1 MVKFSLVGILVGGD
15 LMLQSIL
22 SNIAIILLMHLF
34 MSMDFHFK
42 NKYSK
47 LLKDLIAITITSI
60 SVIAM
65 FYLPINIY
73 DNFWIDMRLIPLVF
87 LAYLQG
93 WKVAIPTLA
102 ITSAWS
108 LFMGTSSILVNVIF
122 GMVLPTLF
130 TLLFHHRSN
139 IKGKYFEK
147 ISIMMIAWLI
157 SNIPIIFLIPNG
169 LEIFRHIS
177 IIQLITYVLTAIV
190 LYTFIMQDR
199 QHRFL
204 QDKLEKLAAEDS
216 LTKLLNKRKFLE
228 VVQNKCKSVKSR
240 QFLAMLDLDH
250 FKNVNDSFGHLVGD
264 KVLKTTGEILKKYEK
279 ENIIIG
285 RYGGEEFIIYI
296 EHDNPSEVI
305 QLIQQIRKEIR
316 TSLFAIGRDKTLKL
330 TVSIGLAEFDENVTF
345 SEAIHLADQFL
356 YSAKQNG
363 RDCVVFDYYK
373 KIS

>member
-1 MVKFSLVGILVGGD
+1 MVLNAGGV

-22 SNIAIILLMHLF
+22 SNIAIILLMHLL
-34 MSMDFHFK
+34 MTMDYHFK
-42 NKYSK
+42 DKYSK
-47 LLKDLIAITITSI
+47 LTKNLIAITITSV
-60 SVIAM
+60 SVITM

-73 DNFWIDMRLIPLVF
+73 DDFWVDMRLIPLVF

-102 ITSAWS
+102 ITSIWRFS
-108 LFMGTSSILVNVIF
+108 MGGSSMIPGIIF

-130 TLLFHHRSN
+130 ALLFHSRSN
-139 IKGKYFEK
+139 IKGKYIEK
-147 ISIMMIAWLI
+147 ISMMIITCLI
-157 SNIPIIFLIPNG
+157 SDIPIIFFIPNG
-169 LEIFRHIS
+169 LEIFQN
-177 IIQLITYVLTAIV
+177 IIIIRLVTFIITAII

-199 QHRFL
+199 QRRFL
-204 QDKLEKLAAEDS
+204 QEKLEKLAAEDS

-228 VVQNKCKSVKSR
+228 VVEKKCKKVKDR

-264 KVLKTTGEILKKYEK
+264 KILKAIGEILKKYEN
-279 ENIIIG
+279 ENIVIG

-305 QLIQQIRKEIR
+305 QLIQEIR
-316 TSLFAIGRDKTLKL
+316 VEIRNSLFAIGKDNTLKV

-345 SEAIHLADQFL
+345 LEAVHLADKFL
-356 YSAKQNG
+356 YRAKQKG
-363 RDCVVFDYYK
+363 RDCVVFDYYRN
-373 KIS
+373 IG